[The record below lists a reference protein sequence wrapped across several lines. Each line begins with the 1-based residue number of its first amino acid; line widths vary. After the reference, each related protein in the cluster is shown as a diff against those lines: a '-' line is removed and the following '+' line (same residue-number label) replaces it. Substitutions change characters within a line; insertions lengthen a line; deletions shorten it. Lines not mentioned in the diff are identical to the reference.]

1 MGGKRGKKGKK
12 KSGLS
17 AGQKA
22 ARKKLAS
29 LGRAPKSFGG
39 PTKAQTM
46 AKNRIAAKKAT
57 ASKAA
62 SMGATNKSFTS
73 GLPSYSS
80 LTSKTEAKKTF
91 SPKAK
96 SGPSFSKS
104 LAMATTPAPKP
115 KVTESTDVASDYMPG
130 GEPTLKEQR
139 DAARSILNSG
149 MKLNEDQTKKL
160 MQQATMKLD
169 LAQAGVGAPHSNV
182 RIDTH
187 VDGFGNTF
195 KRVLPEFGAGRVGDV
210 RLKNKLVDAGFNSG
224 VLTAFNP
231 ASGMSIG
238 ALGTPANAATVD
250 SKYSP
255 TIGGLDKMLGFNP
268 ATGTFNESRGS
279 TGLVGVTGGGLN
291 IGGAGFNQSDG
302 GGAASRAIN
311 VGKAYGPGVDGNQY
325 AKDVLQARFPGASPN
340 SAIFGM
346 DAAQLNQPGGPF
358 AQPGPTPENTP
369 EADYTSYQPGSPY
382 NLSNVDMNATNMMRS
397 GRNLIT
403 APFRALGIDTGLTN
417 RLYPKSNEAIQ
428 GGIDNRSQFNVAN
441 NRRPVAR
448 RRGGG
453 GGARLPVEQPLTP
466 EEILQPQQLAA
477 AQSGPVYQQ
486 AGMDN
491 SRLMQIQ
498 NDAYSRQM
506 SQIYNPMEIGGFN
519 PMFRFFGRRGGAGRG
534 AFRKAFR
541 RN

>member
-1 MGGKRGKKGKK
+1 MGGGRGGKRGGKKGG
-12 KSGLS
+12 GLS
-17 AGQKA
+17 AGQKK

-39 PTKAQTM
+39 PSKAQTM
-46 AKNRIAAKKAT
+46 AKNRIAAKTAT

-91 SPKAK
+91 SPKADR
-96 SGPSFSKS
+96 GPSFKKS

-115 KVTESTDVASDYMPG
+115 KVAESTDVAS
-130 GEPTLKEQR
+130 GEPSLRQQR
-139 DAARSILNSG
+139 QDARDILNSG
-149 MKLNEDQTKKL
+149 MKLTDKQKSDL
-160 MQQATMKLD
+160 MKQATMKLD
-169 LAQAGVGAPHSNV
+169 TAKLPSWMTKSIIPNAGEKGKNYLNNV
-182 RIDTH
+182 RDENAADETK
-187 VDGFGNTF
+187 GLNKFF
-195 KRVLPEFGAGRVGDV
+195 KNIQMRDKMLDQSSNFQSLGP
-210 RLKNKLVDAGFNSG
+210 N
-224 VLTAFNP
+224 LTAM
-231 ASGMSIG
+231 AGGDMSGLGIG
-238 ALGTPANAATVD
+238 QPKTTGYTPA
-250 SKYSP
+250 
-255 TIGGLDKMLGFNP
+255 IGGLGKMLGFDST
-268 ATGTFNESRGS
+268 TGTFNESPGS

-291 IGGAGFNQSDG
+291 IGGAGFNQDG

-311 VGKAYGPGVDGNQY
+311 VGRAYGPGVDGNQY
-325 AKDVLQARFPGASPN
+325 ARDVLQARFPGASPN

-346 DAAQLNQPGGPF
+346 SEAQLSQPGGPF

-369 EADYTSYQPGSPY
+369 EADYTSYQPGSFY
-382 NLSNVDMNATNMMRS
+382 NQSDTNMNPTNFVRS
-397 GRNLIT
+397 ARNFIT
-403 APFRALGIDTGLTN
+403 TPARMLGINTGLTN
-417 RLYPKSNEAIQ
+417 KLIPKSNEAIQ

-453 GGARLPVEQPLTP
+453 GGARLPVAQPLTP
-466 EEILQPQQLAA
+466 EEILQPQQVAA
-477 AQSGPVYQQ
+477 AQSGPAYQQ

-506 SQIYNPMEIGGFN
+506 SRIYNPMEIGGFN
-519 PMFRFFGRRGGAGRG
+519 PMFRFFGRRGGTRRG
-534 AFRKAFR
+534 SFRKAFR

>member
-1 MGGKRGKKGKK
+1 MGGGRGGKRGGKKGG
-12 KSGLS
+12 GLS
-17 AGQKA
+17 AGQKK

-39 PTKAQTM
+39 PSKAQTM
-46 AKNRIAAKKAT
+46 AKNRIAAKTAT

-91 SPKAK
+91 SPKADR
-96 SGPSFSKS
+96 GPSFKKS

-115 KVTESTDVASDYMPG
+115 KVAESTDVAS
-130 GEPTLKEQR
+130 GEPSLRQQR
-139 DAARSILNSG
+139 QDARDILNSG
-149 MKLNEDQTKKL
+149 MKLTDKQKSDL
-160 MQQATMKLD
+160 MKQATMKLD
-169 LAQAGVGAPHSNV
+169 LAQVGVGAPHTNV

-187 VDGFGNTF
+187 TDGFGNTT
-195 KRVLPEFGAGRVGDV
+195 KKVLPNFGVGRVGDV
-210 RLKNKLVDAGFNSG
+210 RLKNKLVDAGANIGKS

-231 ASGMSIG
+231 AAGMSIG
-238 ALGTPANAATVD
+238 GFFGAPANAATVD
-250 SKYSP
+250 NKYSP
-255 TIGGLDKMLGFNP
+255 SMPGLAKSLGFDTT
-268 ATGTFNESRGS
+268 TGTFNESPGS

-291 IGGAGFNQSDG
+291 IGGAGFNQDG

-311 VGKAYGPGVDGNQY
+311 VGRAYGPGVDGNQY
-325 AKDVLQARFPGASPN
+325 ARDVLQARFPGASPN

-369 EADYTSYQPGSPY
+369 EADYTSYQPGSFY
-382 NLSNVDMNATNMMRS
+382 NQSDTNMNPTNFVRS
-397 GRNLIT
+397 ARNFIT
-403 APFRALGIDTGLTN
+403 TPARMLGIDTGLTN
-417 RLYPKSNEAIQ
+417 RLIPKSNEAIQ

-453 GGARLPVEQPLTP
+453 GGARLPVAQPLTP
-466 EEILQPQQLAA
+466 EEILQPQQVAA
-477 AQSGPVYQQ
+477 APSGPAYQQ

-506 SQIYNPMEIGGFN
+506 SRIYNPMEIGGFN
-519 PMFRFFGRRGGAGRG
+519 PMFRFFGRRGGTRRG
-534 AFRKAFR
+534 SFRKAFR